1 MQVNVHMCMHKQQRI
16 VKKAAIK
23 EDQSLS
29 THLSAQFFY
38 SIYQQNKCTDE
49 DAKLSNILVDKIGC

>member
-1 MQVNVHMCMHKQQRI
+1 MHMCMHKQQRI

-23 EDQSLS
+23 EDQKFINPFECSI
-29 THLSAQFFY
+29 FY